1 MKKAMTI
8 ITSTLPTVSKVYAPL
23 DILGNT
29 VGRYFDYKR
38 ETAMIQHETKKVK
51 AQAKVMGKQI
61 DAQLKKALDIND
73 KNFKKEMYR
82 LETIANELKNGVKAK
97 SKLLQQIDKYIKMLS
112 DSSLP
117 EETKIS
123 IPTLIE
129 QANQLLAQESNQAI
143 EKLNIMS
150 HFDPNTKLIGGE

>member
-1 MKKAMTI
+1 MTT

-82 LETIANELKNGVKAK
+82 LETIAKELKNGVKAK
-97 SKLLQQIDKYIKMLS
+97 SKLLKQIDKYIKMLS

-117 EETKIS
+117 EETKIN

-143 EKLNIMS
+143 KKLNMMS
-150 HFDPNTKLIGGE
+150 QFDPNTKLIGGE

>member
-1 MKKAMTI
+1 MKKAMTT

-82 LETIANELKNGVKAK
+82 LETIAKELKNGTKAK
-97 SKLLQQIDKYIKMLS
+97 SKLLKQIDKYIKMLS

-117 EETKIS
+117 EETKIN

-143 EKLNIMS
+143 EKLNMMS